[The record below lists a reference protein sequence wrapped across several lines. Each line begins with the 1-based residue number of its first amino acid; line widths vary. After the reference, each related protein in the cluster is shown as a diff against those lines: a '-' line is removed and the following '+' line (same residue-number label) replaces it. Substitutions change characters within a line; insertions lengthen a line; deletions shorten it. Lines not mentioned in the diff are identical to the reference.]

1 MAWRKATGLSPKNK
15 SRTFGIAYDNPDTA
29 EPSQFRFDIAGEVK
43 SAVPENTHGIVM
55 KTIPGGRCAV
65 VRHLGS
71 HNRLG
76 ESIYPLSWEW
86 LPNSGEELRN
96 YPLYF
101 QYLNL
106 LPDIAEADLVTDIY
120 LPLK

>member
-1 MAWRKATGLSPKNK
+1 
-15 SRTFGIAYDNPDTA
+15 
-29 EPSQFRFDIAGEVK
+29 
-43 SAVPENTHGIVM
+43 M

-76 ESIYPLSWEW
+76 ESIHPLSWEW
-86 LPNSGEELRN
+86 LPNSSKELRN

>member
-1 MAWRKATGLSPKNK
+1 
-15 SRTFGIAYDNPDTA
+15 
-29 EPSQFRFDIAGEVK
+29 
-43 SAVPENTHGIVM
+43 M

-65 VRHLGS
+65 VRYLGS

-76 ESIYPLSWEW
+76 ESIYPLYREW
-86 LPNSGEELRN
+86 LPTSGEELRD

-120 LPLK
+120 LPRSNQTRRRLDDLMQPTPARTSKGDKSSSKWEFPILINL